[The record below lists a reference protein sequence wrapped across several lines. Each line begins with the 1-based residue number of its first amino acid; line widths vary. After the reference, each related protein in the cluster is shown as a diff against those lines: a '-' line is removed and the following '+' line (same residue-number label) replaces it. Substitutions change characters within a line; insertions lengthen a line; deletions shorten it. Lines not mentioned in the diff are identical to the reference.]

1 MLKGA
6 RRHNLINN
14 SDDRV
19 LLTLTIRERIQY
31 IAFFRNSHPDD
42 TTPRIPFITYGEV
55 EKIPAS
61 KPTFNNGI
69 SSRAGQR
76 SLIVESLETFSLF
89 LFIAYPSSLMQYR

>member
-1 MLKGA
+1 ML
-6 RRHNLINN
+6 
-14 SDDRV
+14 
-19 LLTLTIRERIQY
+19 TTRERIQY

-69 SSRAGQR
+69 SSRAGHR

-89 LFIAYPSSLMQYR
+89 LFIAYPSSLMQYRQSSI